1 MINLDER
8 DILIKAIIDLLE
20 LNFNINIEPHLNKK
34 EWSVRLIIFHNQL
47 DIKLDLSFDLSK
59 FTINKLPLTYDEI
72 CKELKQEYIK
82 LLER

>member
-8 DILIKAIIDLLE
+8 DILVKAIVDLLE

-34 EWSVRLIIFHNQL
+34 DWSLRLFIFHNQL

-72 CKELKQEYIK
+72 CKELKQEYVK

>member
-1 MINLDER
+1 MINYDEKL
-8 DILIKAIIDLLE
+8 ILVKAIIDLLK
-20 LNFNINIEPHLNKK
+20 LNFNVDIESNIQEK
-34 EWSVRLIIFHNQL
+34 EWRVRFIILHNQL
-47 DIKLDLSFDLSK
+47 DIKIDLYVELSK

>member
-1 MINLDER
+1 MINYDEKL
-8 DILIKAIIDLLE
+8 ILVKAIIDLLK
-20 LNFNINIEPHLNKK
+20 LNFNVDIESNIQEK
-34 EWSVRLIIFHNQL
+34 ERRVRFIILHNQL
-47 DIKLDLSFDLSK
+47 DIKIDLYVELSK

>member
-1 MINLDER
+1 MINFDEKL
-8 DILIKAIIDLLE
+8 ILVKAIIDLLK
-20 LNFNINIEPHLNKK
+20 LNFNVDIESSIQEK
-34 EWSVRLIIFHNQL
+34 EWRVRFIILHNQL
-47 DIKLDLSFDLSK
+47 DIKIDLYVELSK